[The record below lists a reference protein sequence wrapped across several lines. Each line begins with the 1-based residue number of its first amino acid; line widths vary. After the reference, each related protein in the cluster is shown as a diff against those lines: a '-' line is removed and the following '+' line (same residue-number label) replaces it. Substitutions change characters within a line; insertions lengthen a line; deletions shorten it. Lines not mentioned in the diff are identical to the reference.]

1 MEKICVNRNIA
12 KEFLVSEAFKT
23 LRTNL
28 LFSGAGVRCVGLT
41 SFSASEGKS
50 SVSCQLAISMAQMG
64 KRVVLLDTDM
74 RKSVLHSRFGLM
86 EPALGLSHFLSD
98 MAKVD
103 EIIHE
108 TDVDGLSM
116 ILSGPLVPNAAE
128 LLSGERFQE
137 LIGVLREQFDYIIV
151 DTPPLGQVI
160 DCAVIASLLD
170 GVMLLIDTT
179 RNSIRLEKRLLN
191 QLTKSGGKVLGV
203 ILNKVDFE
211 DRSGYYGKAYDGKY
225 SYKA

>member
-1 MEKICVNRNIA
+1 MDKIHVNRNIA

-28 LFSGAGVRCVGLT
+28 LFSGAGVRCVALT
-41 SFSASEGKS
+41 SFSASEGKT

-86 EPALGLSHFLSD
+86 GPALGLSHYLSD

-108 TDVDGLSM
+108 TDVEGLSM

-128 LLSGERFQE
+128 LLSGEHFQV

-160 DCAVIASLLD
+160 DCAVIASVLD
-170 GVMLLIDTT
+170 GVMLVIDTT
-179 RNSIRLEKRLLN
+179 RNSSRLEKRLLN

-203 ILNKVDFE
+203 ILNKVDYK
-211 DRSGYYGKAYDGKY
+211 DRSGYYGKGYGGKY
-225 SYKA
+225 GYES